1 MVSVVSVKLYMT
13 RFGLGEAQT
22 KTVSIYYT
30 RCQFGFP
37 NLIDDSIP
45 NGKGAA
51 LVVEL
56 LPLSFY

>member
-1 MVSVVSVKLYMT
+1 MT